1 MKGESAVFK
10 ILDLPNGGSLVPFP
24 SAPGQRVRILQG
36 RVWLTEEGSPRD
48 AFLASGEEV
57 TLGSR
62 GLAVIEAL
70 SPARVQLF
78 ESIGRAGTV
87 LNACAAVNAIADGVV
102 GAAVRRPI
110 TTPAHRQLCEEQ
122 TMIKGLETALFF
134 AVTVSA
140 LALAGGCRYPG
151 IQCGSNGAAGGRSAD
166 YQAGNGGSCR

>member
-48 AFLASGEEV
+48 TFLASGEEV

-78 ESIGRAGTV
+78 ESIRRADTV
-87 LNACAAVNAIADGVV
+87 LNAARRSMRSLTACWVRQFAARSQRLLTDSYA
-102 GAAVRRPI
+102 RS
-110 TTPAHRQLCEEQ
+110 RQ
-122 TMIKGLETALFF
+122 
-134 AVTVSA
+134 
-140 LALAGGCRYPG
+140 
-151 IQCGSNGAAGGRSAD
+151 
-166 YQAGNGGSCR
+166 